1 MQKKPNHNTI
11 FGGAIVELCCCFFL
25 PYFLTARNIKSV
37 LCANSLIWFHYPV
50 AARRVSNLASFF
62 QSPSEAGGLGQDVS
76 STLEVPR
83 RVMPPNRVLIRPMP
97 STQHQEMKT
106 PCR

>member
-1 MQKKPNHNTI
+1 M
-11 FGGAIVELCCCFFL
+11 LLFFR

-50 AARRVSNLASFF
+50 ARRVYNFASFF

-83 RVMPPNRVLIRPMP
+83 RVLPPNRVLMRPTQ
-97 STQHQEMKT
+97 STQPQEMKT
-106 PCR
+106 LCL